1 MQNETHSEKNTLKG
15 FCWAVWQFGESAESL
30 SFDSFH
36 GYKNK
41 GSFKLV
47 P

>member
-1 MQNETHSEKNTLKG
+1 MKHTQKKILWKDFAGPS
-15 FCWAVWQFGESAESL
+15 GESAESL